1 MMSQS
6 NKEFIIQD
14 YLNLL
19 KKYRLWIIISTVLM
33 ACALCAFKYMTY
45 NPQYTA
51 QTSILITSD
60 LEEEGNSKTSSDYN
74 VNSNILMTF
83 SEVINSQ
90 TLQSKVRD
98 ELQTDNLGY
107 ISVSNSSGSVIR
119 ISVVHTDP
127 AMAALIAN
135 TTGQVFNDMVHEMMS
150 DISLTTLD
158 PAVIPQFTE
167 GIGLVK
173 FIVIGAAIGF
183 VLVIGVILLIEML
196 DNTLK
201 LPKDVEKEIQIPIL
215 GAIPD
220 VEPELKHYMKGS
232 KR

>member
-158 PAVIPQFTE
+158 SAVIPQFTE

>member
-1 MMSQS
+1 
-6 NKEFIIQD
+6 
-14 YLNLL
+14 
-19 KKYRLWIIISTVLM
+19 
-33 ACALCAFKYMTY
+33 MTY

-183 VLVIGVILLIEML
+183 VLVIAVILLIEML

>member
-1 MMSQS
+1 MSPS

-60 LEEEGNSKTSSDYN
+60 LGEEGNSKTSSDYN

-83 SEVINSQ
+83 SEVINSK

-98 ELQTDNLGY
+98 ELQIDNLGY

-183 VLVIGVILLIEML
+183 ILVIGVILLIEML

-220 VEPELKHYMKGS
+220 VEPELKHYMKES

>member
-1 MMSQS
+1 MSQS

-158 PAVIPQFTE
+158 SAVIPQFTE

>member
-1 MMSQS
+1 MSQS

>member
-1 MMSQS
+1 MSQS

-19 KKYRLWIIISTVLM
+19 KKYRLWIVVSIVFM
-33 ACALCAFKYMTY
+33 ACALGGFKYITY

-60 LEEEGNSKTSSDYN
+60 YLEEGGDSKTSSDYN
-74 VNSNILMTF
+74 VNSNVLMTF

-107 ISVSNSSGSVIR
+107 ISVSNSAGSVIR

-150 DISLTTLD
+150 DISLATLD

-167 GIGLVK
+167 GMGLVK

-196 DNTLK
+196 DDTLK
-201 LPKDVEKEIQIPIL
+201 LPKDVGKEIQIPIL
-215 GAIPD
+215 GVIPD
-220 VEPELKHYMKGS
+220 VEPELKQYMKGS

>member
-183 VLVIGVILLIEML
+183 VLVIAVILLIEML

>member
-1 MMSQS
+1 MSQS

-158 PAVIPQFTE
+158 SAVIPQFTE

-173 FIVIGAAIGF
+173 F
-183 VLVIGVILLIEML
+183 LVIGVILLIEML

>member
-1 MMSQS
+1 MSQS

-183 VLVIGVILLIEML
+183 VLVIAVILLIEML

>member
-107 ISVSNSSGSVIR
+107 ISVSNLSGSVIR

-183 VLVIGVILLIEML
+183 VLVIAVILLIEML

>member
-1 MMSQS
+1 MSQS

-107 ISVSNSSGSVIR
+107 ISVSNLSGSVIR

-183 VLVIGVILLIEML
+183 VLVIAVILLIEML

>member
-1 MMSQS
+1 MSQS

-135 TTGQVFNDMVHEMMS
+135 TTGQV
-150 DISLTTLD
+150 
-158 PAVIPQFTE
+158 
-167 GIGLVK
+167 
-173 FIVIGAAIGF
+173 
-183 VLVIGVILLIEML
+183 
-196 DNTLK
+196 
-201 LPKDVEKEIQIPIL
+201 
-215 GAIPD
+215 
-220 VEPELKHYMKGS
+220 
-232 KR
+232 

>member
-107 ISVSNSSGSVIR
+107 ISVSNLSGSVIR

>member
-1 MMSQS
+1 MSQS

-135 TTGQVFNDMVHEMMS
+135 TTGQVFYDMVHEMMS

-158 PAVIPQFTE
+158 SAVIPQFTE

>member
-158 PAVIPQFTE
+158 SAVIPQFTE

-183 VLVIGVILLIEML
+183 VLVIGVILLSAML

>member
-33 ACALCAFKYMTY
+33 ASTLCAFKYMTY

-158 PAVIPQFTE
+158 SAVIPQFTE

>member
-107 ISVSNSSGSVIR
+107 ISVSNLSGSVIR

-158 PAVIPQFTE
+158 SAVIPQFTE

-183 VLVIGVILLIEML
+183 VLVIAVILLIEML

>member
-19 KKYRLWIIISTVLM
+19 KKYRLWIITSTVLM

-183 VLVIGVILLIEML
+183 VLVIAVILLIEML